1 MVPPPS
7 MTLGELYDA
16 EAAARIESGPRGHRA
31 APGGRSQPVAAGALV
46 VAIGLGIGEVLD
58 PKPQEPVVADVDPTD
73 AWRHER
79 IRITGME
86 LGPRHTVAWV
96 RPAG

>member
-1 MVPPPS
+1 
-7 MTLGELYDA
+7 
-16 EAAARIESGPRGHRA
+16 
-31 APGGRSQPVAAGALV
+31 VAAGALV

>member
-1 MVPPPS
+1 

-16 EAAARIESGPRGHRA
+16 EAAARIESGPRAHRS
-31 APGGRSQPVAAGALV
+31 APSGRNHPIASGALV
-46 VAIGLGIGEVLD
+46 VALGLGIGEVFD
-58 PKPQEPVVADVDPTD
+58 PKPPEPVVADVDPTA
-73 AWRHER
+73 AWRHDR

-96 RPAG
+96 RPSS

>member
-1 MVPPPS
+1 MTGPS

-16 EAAARIESGPRGHRA
+16 EAAARIESGPSGHRA
-31 APGGRSQPVAAGALV
+31 VPRGRNHPVAASALV
-46 VAIGLGIGEVLD
+46 VALGLGIGEVLD

-86 LGPRHTVAWV
+86 LGPRHTIAWV
-96 RPAG
+96 HSAI